1 MKNVALEIFSSF
13 FIHLSLSLSLSLSLC
28 MWEMGNQSI
37 LGIVARYMLKS
48 QIRDLIFIN
57 KVTLG

>member
-1 MKNVALEIFSSF
+1 MKNVASEIFSSF
-13 FIHLSLSLSLSLSLC
+13 FIHLSPSLSLSLC